1 MIPRP
6 RPDDTGVSGTVYVLH
21 SGPPY
26 LHAGHYVGWTAGD
39 VDVRLA
45 AHLHGTGSPL
55 VRAAVAVGADVALVA
70 TFAGSRALERRLK
83 RWHKTAQF
91 CPTCRCDTPQAAG

>member
-1 MIPRP
+1 MIARP
-6 RPDDTGVSGTVYVLH
+6 RPDDDTGVPGTVYVLH

-45 AHLHGTGSPL
+45 AHLHGTG
-55 VRAAVAVGADVALVA
+55 
-70 TFAGSRALERRLK
+70 
-83 RWHKTAQF
+83 
-91 CPTCRCDTPQAAG
+91 